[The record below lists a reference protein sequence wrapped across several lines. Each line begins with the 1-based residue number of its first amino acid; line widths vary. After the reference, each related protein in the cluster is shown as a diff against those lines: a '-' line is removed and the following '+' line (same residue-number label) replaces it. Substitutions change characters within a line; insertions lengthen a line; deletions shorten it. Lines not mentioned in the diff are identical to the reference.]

1 MTSEVI
7 CNNVI
12 VDGAKTLFSKTAN
25 EQVLLSKILNP
36 DILEKILGYL
46 PVKEMLEASLVS
58 FSWHLIIG
66 RSDKCMSKIKVVYKQ
81 GYESRRNHNRTV
93 DDDLKSMLD
102 KSIRKYQNLK
112 VSTSDEKIV
121 QLGLTHSWNIIDIL
135 ENSGREWK
143 EIKVS
148 GINFVCKEEYESFLK
163 AMAPNI
169 KILYLRKVKIV
180 ISDDDYVVD
189 VNFPKLIDVDLLFC
203 DSIMMAHTFKN
214 CVNIKRFK
222 YCNGAKLIP
231 FPESF
236 KRILKMNAGLIIF
249 EVTAQDVTHAI
260 FNEKNYALYTCKLRS
275 LLCSNFYSY
284 VVPDFNDSFIKFLRS
299 QSECLREITLTD
311 SSDIETLEVLFNDMK
326 VLEKAS
332 ITHISQELKVPKFV
346 AMKTNANCPITTIT
360 LSGYI
365 PCQSDMLAKTMQAC
379 PNLEFF
385 IADLLSE
392 KALDRVTTYCPKI
405 RHMKYR
411 SRYNYDFFKHRFF
424 RSSREIPEGVFFT
437 NEIEKYLS
445 DYD

>member
-1 MTSEVI
+1 MSNEV
-7 CNNVI
+7 NNVFLP
-12 VDGAKTLFSKTAN
+12 K
-25 EQVLLSKILNP
+25 EQLLISKILNP
-36 DILEKILGYL
+36 DILERILGFL
-46 PVKEMLEASLVS
+46 PVKEMLEASLVC
-58 FSWHLIIG
+58 FNWHHTIG
-66 RSDKCMSKIKVVYKQ
+66 RSERCMSKLKVVYNQ
-81 GYESRRNHNRTV
+81 GYERSRSRQRTE

-121 QLGLTHSWNIIDIL
+121 QLGLTHSRNIIDIVG
-135 ENSGREWK
+135 NSGREWK

-148 GINFVCKEEYESFLK
+148 GINFVDTKEYGSFLK

-169 KILYLRKVKIV
+169 RILYLRKVKI
-180 ISDDDYVVD
+180 INSNDDYVVD
-189 VNFPKLIDVDLLFC
+189 VNFPKLVDADLLFC
-203 DSIMMAHTFKN
+203 DPVMMSDTFEN
-214 CVNIKRFK
+214 CVNLRRFK
-222 YCNGAKLIP
+222 FCNGAKLIP

-236 KRILKMNAGLIIF
+236 RRILKMNADLIIF

-260 FNEKNYALYTCKLRS
+260 FNEKNYAMYACKLRS
-275 LLCSNFYSY
+275 LSCSNFYSY
-284 VVPDFNDSFIKFLRS
+284 VVPDFNESFIKFLRS
-299 QSECLREITLTD
+299 QSKCLREITLTD
-311 SSDIETLEVLFNDMK
+311 ASDIETLEVLFNDMK

-332 ITHISQELKVPKFV
+332 ITHISQELKVNKFV
-346 AMKTNANCPITTIT
+346 AMKTNANCPITTLT

-365 PCQSDMLAKTMQAC
+365 PCQTDMLSKTMQAC
-379 PNLEFF
+379 SNLEFL

-392 KALDRVTTYCPKI
+392 RALERVTTYCPKI

-424 RSSREIPEGVFFT
+424 RSSSEIPESIFFT